1 MESILINTEGKR
13 RNMKIETFDQARQ
26 IVCNFD
32 TNATLQLIVLSD
44 GTAML
49 MDESGKLK
57 NYAFNEVASKIA
69 HDGSGIYPS
78 DYIVGDVLLVD
89 LDEFDALP
97 YE

>member
-1 MESILINTEGKR
+1 MESILLNTEGKR
-13 RNMKIETFDQARQ
+13 KKIKIENFEQAKQ

-32 TNATLQLIVLSD
+32 NNSFIEILILTD
-44 GTAML
+44 GTAIL
-49 MDESGKLK
+49 LDENGKLK
-57 NYAFNEVASKIA
+57 NLAFNEIA
-69 HDGSGIYPS
+69 TNLAHENNSIFPS